1 MAKFRHGFPVSTA
14 VMVGF
19 LSVEKKVDRQHLIKL
34 ATAMLLSEELGRD
47 IGSLAQWVGADLELV
62 RKFEPPEEI
71 DAHTVWGWRLEGL
84 RIIWDANKS
93 NIGVIPSQTLQDK
106 GEKGRKAS
114 GLHSS
119 AIAKAFESKIRK
131 EQMLAEEVARR
142 GLLT

>member
-62 RKFEPPEEI
+62 HKFQPPEEI
-71 DAHTVWGWRLEGL
+71 DAQTVWGWRLEGL

-93 NIGVIPSQTLQDK
+93 NIGVIPSQTLQDRS
-106 GEKGRKAS
+106 EKGRKAL
-114 GLHSS
+114 GLHAS
-119 AIAKAFESKIRK
+119 AVAKAFESKIGK
-131 EQMLAEEVARR
+131 EQKLAEEVARR